1 MSPFT
6 KKIHLIGLKHF
17 SKKVILTTCLLA
29 YTPLL
34 FAAPTNTQQPQKAT
48 WYRYYDSKGVA
59 NISTNVTPNHIR
71 YGYEALDQNMQ
82 VIKRNRPYNA
92 EADVRQAPQRAAQA
106 RQQASDIKLKK
117 AYTNS
122 RTAAIKK
129 RDALTGIRK
138 QIVFEQEQLKQL
150 QNDRVLFVRQEREHF
165 RKGETVPAKLKTML
179 DNNQK
184 NMVAKKEYIQSLQT
198 RYRNTEAEYDRIIT
212 RLKAME

>member
-1 MSPFT
+1 LSPFT

-17 SKKVILTTCLLA
+17 SKKVILTACLLA

-92 EADVRQAPQRAAQA
+92 EAMLDKLLSVLPKHVSKHQI
-106 RQQASDIKLKK
+106 SNLKK
-117 AYTNS
+117 PIPIAEL
-122 RTAAIKK
+122 RP
-129 RDALTGIRK
+129 
-138 QIVFEQEQLKQL
+138 LKS
-150 QNDRVLFVRQEREHF
+150 VMH
-165 RKGETVPAKLKTML
+165 
-179 DNNQK
+179 
-184 NMVAKKEYIQSLQT
+184 
-198 RYRNTEAEYDRIIT
+198 
-212 RLKAME
+212 

>member
-1 MSPFT
+1 M
-6 KKIHLIGLKHF
+6 I
-17 SKKVILTTCLLA
+17 TCLLA

-34 FAAPTNTQQPQKAT
+34 FAAPTNTQQQKAT
-48 WYRYYDSKGVA
+48 WYRYYDNKGVA

-71 YGYEALDQNMQ
+71 FGYEALDQNMQ

-92 EADVRQAPQRAAQA
+92 EADVKQAPQRAAQA

-122 RTAAIKK
+122 RTAVIKK
-129 RDALTGIRK
+129 RDALAGIRK
-138 QIVFEQEQLKQL
+138 RIVFEQEQLKQL

-198 RYRNTEAEYDRIIT
+198 RYRNTAAEYDRIIT